1 MNLEK
6 KDSDSGLLLI
16 NAKGNLWASTKGSF
30 CWTTL
35 LNFSRWIRDGGGH
48 GYVKRDGCSLR
59 GEIGVSSIHSLF
71 EEDEVGISLFPVK
84 EIVHSFSPIL
94 GLALVSLVLMHLGM
108 VDEMIDS
115 LCKSWFDN
123 FCSFWGNS
131 SLGHNLFLL
140 KSSLH
145 KSFIIVIIFTNTLVV
160 LSSFLLDAQ
169 GWTH

>member
-84 EIVHSFSPIL
+84 EIGHSFSPIL
-94 GLALVSLVLMHLGM
+94 GLALVSLVLMCLGM
-108 VDEMIDS
+108 TSSRSYGVCWTV
-115 LCKSWFDN
+115 LAHFGQGQPGLQT
-123 FCSFWGNS
+123 FSFGELFVKTPGLVHQSHSGS
-131 SLGHNLFLL
+131 S
-140 KSSLH
+140 
-145 KSFIIVIIFTNTLVV
+145 SFVV
-160 LSSFLLDAQ
+160 LMFQLQD
-169 GWTH
+169 T